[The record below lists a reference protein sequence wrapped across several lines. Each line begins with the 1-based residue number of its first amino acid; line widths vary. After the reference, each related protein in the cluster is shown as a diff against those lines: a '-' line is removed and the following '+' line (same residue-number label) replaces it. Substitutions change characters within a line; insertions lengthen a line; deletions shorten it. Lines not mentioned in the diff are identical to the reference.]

1 MCGWNE
7 VLPGLCA
14 ASCFAETSL
23 RRDPS
28 DSSGWPQSSAG
39 SSSRLSNQLADHS
52 QNWSSVICELN
63 GQLRSW
69 KTRQQ
74 TGVLWISCVP
84 VQLEWCFTRCA
95 FVALREWPKWA
106 SILDVFASVL
116 NVSSILHY
124 CELKKSKTLGSLR
137 KLRNILKALT
147 KYKLEL
153 QLVLFYLMQ
162 Q

>member
-1 MCGWNE
+1 MCGLNE
-7 VLPGLCA
+7 VLPGLCV

-28 DSSGWPQSSAG
+28 DSSGWPQSSTG
-39 SSSRLSNQLADHS
+39 SSSRLSNPPADHS
-52 QNWSSVICELN
+52 QNWSSVICEIY
-63 GQLRSW
+63 GQLRKNQIANRCSVNLD
-69 KTRQQ
+69 R
-74 TGVLWISCVP
+74 VP

-95 FVALREWPKWA
+95 FVALREWPEWA
-106 SILDVFASVL
+106 SILGVFASVL

-137 KLRNILKALT
+137 KLKNIFKALT

-153 QLVLFYLMQ
+153 QIVLFYLM
-162 Q
+162 